1 MPACSRP
8 STGSSVFDPAPR
20 ETLGRIALAEL
31 ESVIR
36 NVTDQLAVFRRRALA
51 AEAQV
56 REQESTLQAL
66 REAAD
71 RAKHATAE
79 VVELRRTL
87 AASQQEAARVGG
99 LEAALREAREA
110 AARGEELEAALAVVA
125 APTGEG
131 GADDDAPRSPRQI
144 TDLAAE
150 NATLRERL
158 HEALDRTRVIADRVR
173 FLRQQLDH
181 GGER

>member
-1 MPACSRP
+1 M
-8 STGSSVFDPAPR
+8 FDPAPR

-56 REQESTLQAL
+56 REQQTTLRSL
-66 REAAD
+66 REAAE
-71 RAKHATAE
+71 RAGRATQEAA
-79 VVELRRTL
+79 ELRRSL
-87 AASQQEAARVGG
+87 AAAQQEAARVGG

-110 AARGEELEAALAVVA
+110 AARVEELEAALAAVA
-125 APTGEG
+125 APASEG
-131 GADDDAPRSPRQI
+131 QGRADAVPRSPRQV
-144 TDLAAE
+144 TDLAVE
-150 NATLRERL
+150 NAALRERL
-158 HEALDRTRVIADRVR
+158 QEALGRTRAIADRVR